1 MYTEENEFDYEDY
14 GNNNQNKGFINGSLI
29 TKIIL
34 IVICLAIII
43 FLVFKIKGLSSN
55 KNNNND
61 NSAENIALVFDNNM
75 QSLRRAGETYFFTDK
90 NVPTN
95 LKEEKSVSI
104 AKLQEEGI
112 ITEVLDYNGN
122 KCGYNTSTVSMVKNK
137 NDYLMTVRLVC
148 ASMEDTVEYYYDKD
162 FNCLTCNGETYVS
175 DDSSEEDNNN
185 NDNNNSN
192 NDNNN
197 NNSNNDNNNNTPTNV
212 CGTWSD
218 WSTAY
223 VDDDTLDRESRTL
236 IKAYKDEKVYGEW
249 SEPTKEAP
257 TNTTGIEVQ
266 TKEVAETVTE
276 YTDWSSKSTTKPSSK
291 EGREIETS
299 TASKPYKSTTCTNKK
314 STYTKTVTGRD
325 SKALKCVKDYN
336 NFGKYICTYEGTKKV
351 CSTKTKYKTVTY
363 YSYRDKVEK
372 QQTVTYYQ
380 TRTVTSNP
388 IYTDYILESEIP
400 SGYTKVAGSELVQYR
415 YRQKCIK

>member
-1 MYTEENEFDYEDY
+1 MKQIVPFKKELPFKTKVSEITSISLERE
-14 GNNNQNKGFINGSLI
+14 IN
-29 TKIIL
+29 
-34 IVICLAIII
+34 V
-43 FLVFKIKGLSSN
+43 
-55 KNNNND
+55 
-61 NSAENIALVFDNNM
+61 E
-75 QSLRRAGETYFFTDK
+75 
-90 NVPTN
+90 
-95 LKEEKSVSI
+95 
-104 AKLQEEGI
+104 EEGI

-175 DDSSEEDNNN
+175 DDSSEDDNNN
-185 NDNNNSN
+185 ND
-192 NDNNN
+192 

-257 TNTTGIEVQ
+257 TNITGIEVQ

-276 YTDWSSKSTTKPSSK
+276 YTDWSSKSTTKPSSQ

-299 TASKPYKSTTCTNKK
+299 TESEPYKSTTCTNKK
-314 STYTKTVTGRD
+314 YTYKKTVTGRD
-325 SKALKCVKDYN
+325 SKALRCVKDYN

>member
-43 FLVFKIKGLSSN
+43 FLVFKIKGLSAN

-137 NDYLMTVRLVC
+137 
-148 ASMEDTVEYYYDKD
+148 K
-162 FNCLTCNGETYVS
+162 
-175 DDSSEEDNNN
+175 
-185 NDNNNSN
+185 
-192 NDNNN
+192 
-197 NNSNNDNNNNTPTNV
+197 
-212 CGTWSD
+212 
-218 WSTAY
+218 
-223 VDDDTLDRESRTL
+223 
-236 IKAYKDEKVYGEW
+236 
-249 SEPTKEAP
+249 
-257 TNTTGIEVQ
+257 
-266 TKEVAETVTE
+266 
-276 YTDWSSKSTTKPSSK
+276 
-291 EGREIETS
+291 
-299 TASKPYKSTTCTNKK
+299 
-314 STYTKTVTGRD
+314 
-325 SKALKCVKDYN
+325 
-336 NFGKYICTYEGTKKV
+336 
-351 CSTKTKYKTVTY
+351 
-363 YSYRDKVEK
+363 
-372 QQTVTYYQ
+372 
-380 TRTVTSNP
+380 
-388 IYTDYILESEIP
+388 
-400 SGYTKVAGSELVQYR
+400 
-415 YRQKCIK
+415 

>member
-14 GNNNQNKGFINGSLI
+14 GNNNQNKGSINKSLI

-43 FLVFKIKGLSSN
+43 FLVFKIKGLSAN

-192 NDNNN
+192 NDNSNN
-197 NNSNNDNNNNTPTNV
+197 NPINV

-249 SEPTKEAP
+249 SEPTKVVP

-291 EGREIETS
+291 EGREIKTS
-299 TASKPYKSTTCTNKK
+299 TASEPYKSTTCTNKK

-325 SKALKCVKDYN
+325 NSALSCVKDYN
-336 NFGKYICTYEGTKKV
+336 NFGKYICTYEETKKV
-351 CSTKTKYKTVTY
+351 CSNTTKYKTVTY

>member
-14 GNNNQNKGFINGSLI
+14 GNNNQNKGFINKSLI

-43 FLVFKIKGLSSN
+43 FLVFKIKGLSAN

-95 LKEEKSVSI
+95 LREEKSVSI

-175 DDSSEEDNNN
+175 DDSSEDDNNN
-185 NDNNNSN
+185 NDNNSN
-192 NDNNN
+192 NDNSNN
-197 NNSNNDNNNNTPTNV
+197 NPINV

-249 SEPTKEAP
+249 SEPTKVVP

-291 EGREIETS
+291 EGREIKTS

-314 STYTKTVTGRD
+314 YTYTKTVTGRD
-325 SKALKCVKDYN
+325 NSALSCVKDYN
-336 NFGKYICTYEGTKKV
+336 NFGKYICTYEETKKV
-351 CSTKTKYKTVTY
+351 CSNTTKYKTVTY
-363 YSYRDKVEK
+363 YSYRDKIEK

-400 SGYTKVAGSELVQYR
+400 SGYTKVAGSELIQYR